1 MVPVASARTLGRG
14 QHVESTTSNQ
24 RKCNGMTLL
33 RIPPIAAL
41 GAAAALAIGVPA
53 AGAQIPAPVAG
64 LGTTPVGTLGG
75 PAVGGGVATA
85 GCGPAVGADLQGR
98 TGGSDITVC
107 GSGPT
112 FIAPDVGPIATVI
125 GPTIITPAF
134 VGNTVIV
141 SAGNVALGVGG

>member
-1 MVPVASARTLGRG
+1 VQRHDAASNSPDRGARRRRRARDRRAGSGRADSG
-14 QHVESTTSNQ
+14 
-24 RKCNGMTLL
+24 
-33 RIPPIAAL
+33 P
-41 GAAAALAIGVPA
+41 
-53 AGAQIPAPVAG
+53 
-64 LGTTPVGTLGG
+64 G

>member
-1 MVPVASARTLGRG
+1 MVPVAGARRPGRR
-14 QHVESTTSNQ
+14 QHVESTTSDQ

-41 GAAAALAIGVPA
+41 GAAAALAIGAPA
-53 AGAQIPAPVAG
+53 AGAQIPTAVAG
-64 LGTTPVGTLGG
+64 LGTTPLGSLG
-75 PAVGGGVATA
+75 PAVGGGVAA
-85 GCGPAVGADLQGR
+85 SGCGGATGADLQGR
-98 TGGSDITVC
+98 TGGNGITVC
-107 GSGPT
+107 GSGLT
-112 FIAPDVGPIATVI
+112 FIAPSVGPISTVI